1 MGSGGSGGGWWLW
14 RLQHWYRCYMQHW
27 QQQHES
33 VTNADYRSAGNLGR
47 GVADVGIGLHCSSQP
62 RAPISKRHLGGRR
75 GRIAA
80 AHATSLATSWAASLA
95 ARLRHQQLHALRDRG
110 AWNPPD
116 SINKYCDTSCEG
128 EQQWQ
133 LDNGWGTA

>member
-47 GVADVGIGLHCSSQP
+47 GVADVGIGLHCSSLCLYP
-62 RAPISKRHLGGRR
+62 ATEG
-75 GRIAA
+75 AA
-80 AHATSLATSWAASLA
+80 AV
-95 ARLRHQQLHALRDRG
+95 G
-110 AWNPPD
+110 
-116 SINKYCDTSCEG
+116 G
-128 EQQWQ
+128 
-133 LDNGWGTA
+133 